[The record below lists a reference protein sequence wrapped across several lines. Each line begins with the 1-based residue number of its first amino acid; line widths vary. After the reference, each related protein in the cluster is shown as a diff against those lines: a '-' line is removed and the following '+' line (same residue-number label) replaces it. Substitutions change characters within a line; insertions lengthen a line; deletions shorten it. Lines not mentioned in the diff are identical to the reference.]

1 MILMAFD
8 SEFNINNIVFKN
20 YCKFQPFRRDT
31 ALKTMGNLKQRSA
44 QDLYSCDFTSAS
56 TFTRF

>member
-8 SEFNINNIVFKN
+8 SAFNTNNIVFKN
-20 YCKFQPFRRDT
+20 YCKFQLSKEV
-31 ALKTMGNLKQRSA
+31 LKTNMGNVKQRNA
-44 QDLYSCDFTSAS
+44 QDLYRCDFTSAS